1 MLQSKKISRYAD
13 FLSTAAQLIRR
24 DLTVFKGEFWG
35 KFIDAGILLFTTVSV
50 FAYILPSY
58 GLPADYGSFV
68 LIGAIGRYGF
78 FEVIGKVSMM
88 IADIE
93 GDRTILYTLSLPI
106 PSWLVFVYIA
116 VSWAIVWSIIALLMF
131 PVGKLILFTQFDLG
145 KISWFKLPLIFI
157 ASHLFLGFFA
167 LWLCSMM
174 KNISSLGHLLTRVIN
189 PMNIF
194 GAWLY
199 SWQTAYDLSPAVGI
213 AHLINPFLYVMEGM
227 RAAAL
232 GQEGYIPFWHS
243 FWVLSAFTAVLGWIA
258 VRRLQ
263 KRMDCVTARSQP
275 SEAAMASLGGS

>member
-1 MLQSKKISRYAD
+1 MLLRNQKVARYAD
-13 FLSTAAQLIRR
+13 YLYTALQLIRR
-24 DLTVFKGEFWG
+24 ELALFKGEFWG

-58 GLPADYGSFV
+58 GLPADYGPFV

-78 FEVIGKVSMM
+78 FEVIGKVSSM
-88 IADIE
+88 IADME

-106 PSWLVFVYIA
+106 PSWLVFLSIA
-116 VSWAIVWSIIALLMF
+116 VSWATVWSIIALLMF
-131 PVGKLILFTQFDLG
+131 PAGKLILFTQFDLE
-145 KISWFKLPLIFI
+145 KVSWFKLSLIFTL
-157 ASHLFLGFFA
+157 SHLFLGFFA

-174 KNISSLGHLLTRVIN
+174 KNISGLGHLLTRIIN
-189 PMNIF
+189 PMHVF

-199 SWQTAYDLSPAVGI
+199 SWQTIYDLSPAIGI

-243 FWVLSAFTAVLGWIA
+243 FWTLSIFTVILGWVA

-275 SEAAMASLGGS
+275 RAANAAG